1 MINCLLADK
10 PLVIHSGGELDK
22 DMGRMKCIVDGTPNV
37 TITWSFNSTSLRMHG
52 DKYSITMTSQGEVQ
66 WSSILI
72 VRNVDFND
80 YGIYTCTAR
89 NVLGT
94 DTADIILNDKGKY
107 V

>member
-1 MINCLLADK
+1 
-10 PLVIHSGGELDK
+10 
-22 DMGRMKCIVDGTPNV
+22 MGRMKCIVDGTPNV

-107 V
+107 L